1 MRRLLLIKCILF
13 GGLILQAQDD
23 IYDQPEPVKPR
34 IVYQNPPDN
43 RGDGSYENLDDSYN
57 PEFDYRYRRSL
68 RRMYDPYYVMPSSA
82 FINMYSYPQF
92 ANFYNPYWGSG
103 LVISIGSG
111 WNDPWGW
118 NNGWNTWGGGWNS
131 WGNPYGWN
139 SWNSWNAWNN
149 PWGCHTGWNSWGGG
163 WNNGWNSWGGG
174 WNNGWRSGWNN
185 GWGGGWNN
193 GNRNSVNPPE
203 RRISRAVRVMDPD
216 RDYGNTR
223 YRPSQN
229 QSNTNRNPSPNTNT
243 NTPVFRGSQGTSSP
257 SPTLNPSPTRMGN
270 MNSGS
275 NSSGGSGSSKSSGG
289 SSGGGSGR
297 SGRSGGASRF

>member
-1 MRRLLLIKCILF
+1 MRLLLLLKCTLF
-13 GGLILQAQDD
+13 GSLILQAQDD

-43 RGDGSYENLDDSYN
+43 RGDGSYENIDDSYN

-103 LVISIGSG
+103 LVISVGNG

-118 NNGWNTWGGGWNS
+118 NNGWNTLGGGWNS
-131 WGNPYGWN
+131 WGNPYG
-139 SWNSWNAWNN
+139 WNSWNAWNN

-163 WNNGWNSWGGG
+163 WNNGWNSWRGG
-174 WNNGWRSGWNN
+174 WNNGWRGGWNN

-243 NTPVFRGSQGTSSP
+243 NTNTPVFRGSQGTSSP
-257 SPTLNPSPTRMGN
+257 SPTVNPSPTRMGN

-275 NSSGGSGSSKSSGG
+275 NSSGGTKNSGG
-289 SSGGGSGR
+289 SSGGGSSR
-297 SGRSGGASRF
+297 SGRSGGGSRF

>member
-103 LVISIGSG
+103 LVISVGSG

-149 PWGCHTGWNSWGGG
+149 PWGCHRGWNS
-163 WNNGWNSWGGG
+163 
-174 WNNGWRSGWNN
+174 
-185 GWGGGWNN
+185 WGGGWNN

-203 RRISRAVRVMDPD
+203 RLISRAVRVMDPD

-229 QSNTNRNPSPNTNT
+229 QSNTNRNPSPNT

-275 NSSGGSGSSKSSGG
+275 NSSGGTKSSGG

-297 SGRSGGASRF
+297 SGRSGGGSRF

>member
-1 MRRLLLIKCILF
+1 MRRLLLLKCMLF

-34 IVYQNPPDN
+34 IVYQNPPN
-43 RGDGSYENLDDSYN
+43 NGTDGSYENLDESYN

-92 ANFYNPYWGSG
+92 ANFYNPYWGSNS
-103 LVISIGSG
+103 LVISVGNG

-118 NNGWNTWGGGWNS
+118 NNGWN
-131 WGNPYGWN
+131 
-139 SWNSWNAWNN
+139 SWNSWNN

-163 WNNGWNSWGGG
+163 
-174 WNNGWRSGWNN
+174 GWNN

-193 GNRNSVNPPE
+193 RNRNSVNPPE

-243 NTPVFRGSQGTSSP
+243 NTPIFRGSQGTSSP
-257 SPTLNPSPTRMGN
+257 SPTVNPSPTRMGN
-270 MNSGS
+270 MNSGP
-275 NSSGGSGSSKSSGG
+275 NSDGGSKSSGG

-297 SGRSGGASRF
+297 SGRSGGGSRF

>member
-1 MRRLLLIKCILF
+1 MRLLLLLKCTLF
-13 GGLILQAQDD
+13 GSLILQAQDD

-34 IVYQNPPDN
+34 IVYQNPPN
-43 RGDGSYENLDDSYN
+43 NAGDGSYENLDDSYN

-103 LVISIGSG
+103 LVISVGNG

-118 NNGWNTWGGGWNS
+118 NNGWNTWGGVWNS

-149 PWGCHTGWNSWGGG
+149 PWGWNNGWNTWGGG
-163 WNNGWNSWGGG
+163 WNNGWN
-174 WNNGWRSGWNN
+174 NGWR
-185 GWGGGWNN
+185 GGWNN

-243 NTPVFRGSQGTSSP
+243 PVFRGSQGTSSP

-275 NSSGGSGSSKSSGG
+275 NSSGGTKSSGG

-297 SGRSGGASRF
+297 SGRSGGGSRF

>member
-1 MRRLLLIKCILF
+1 MRLLLLLKCTLF
-13 GGLILQAQDD
+13 GSLILQAQDD

-34 IVYQNPPDN
+34 IVYQNPPN
-43 RGDGSYENLDDSYN
+43 NAGDGSYENLDDSYN

-103 LVISIGSG
+103 LVISVGNG
-111 WNDPWGW
+111 WNDQWGW
-118 NNGWNTWGGGWNS
+118 NNGWNT
-131 WGNPYGWN
+131 
-139 SWNSWNAWNN
+139 
-149 PWGCHTGWNSWGGG
+149 
-163 WNNGWNSWGGG
+163 
-174 WNNGWRSGWNN
+174 
-185 GWGGGWNN
+185 WGGGWNN

-216 RDYGNTR
+216 TDYGNTR

-229 QSNTNRNPSPNTNT
+229 QSNTNRNPSPNT

-275 NSSGGSGSSKSSGG
+275 NSSGGTKSSGG

-297 SGRSGGASRF
+297 SGRSGGGSRF

>member
-1 MRRLLLIKCILF
+1 MRLLLLLKFTLF
-13 GGLILQAQDD
+13 GSLILQAQDD

-34 IVYQNPPDN
+34 INYQNPPN
-43 RGDGSYENLDDSYN
+43 NAGDGSYENLEDSYN

-103 LVISIGSG
+103 LVISVGNG

-118 NNGWNTWGGGWNS
+118 NNGWNTWGGVWNS

-149 PWGCHTGWNSWGGG
+149 PWGWNNGWNTWGGG
-163 WNNGWNSWGGG
+163 WNNGWN
-174 WNNGWRSGWNN
+174 NGWR
-185 GWGGGWNN
+185 GGWNN

-243 NTPVFRGSQGTSSP
+243 PVFRGSQGTSSP

-275 NSSGGSGSSKSSGG
+275 NSSGGTKSSGG

-297 SGRSGGASRF
+297 SGRSGGGSRF

>member
-1 MRRLLLIKCILF
+1 MRLLLLLKCTLF
-13 GGLILQAQDD
+13 GSLILQAQDD

-43 RGDGSYENLDDSYN
+43 RGDGSYENIDDSYN

-103 LVISIGSG
+103 LVISVGNG

-118 NNGWNTWGGGWNS
+118 NNGWNTLGGGWNS
-131 WGNPYGWN
+131 WGNPYG
-139 SWNSWNAWNN
+139 WNSWNAWNN

-163 WNNGWNSWGGG
+163 WNNGWNSWRG
-174 WNNGWRSGWNN
+174 GWNN

-243 NTPVFRGSQGTSSP
+243 NTNTPVFRGSQGTSSP
-257 SPTLNPSPTRMGN
+257 SPTVNPSPTRMGN

-275 NSSGGSGSSKSSGG
+275 NSSGGTKNSGG
-289 SSGGGSGR
+289 SSGGGSSR
-297 SGRSGGASRF
+297 SGRSGGGSRF

>member
-1 MRRLLLIKCILF
+1 MRLLLLLKCTLF
-13 GGLILQAQDD
+13 GSLILQAQDD

-34 IVYQNPPDN
+34 IIYQNPPN
-43 RGDGSYENLDDSYN
+43 NAGDGSYENLDDSYN

-103 LVISIGSG
+103 LVISVGNG

-149 PWGCHTGWNSWGGG
+149 PWGWNNGWNTWGGG
-163 WNNGWNSWGGG
+163 WNNGWN
-174 WNNGWRSGWNN
+174 NGWR
-185 GWGGGWNN
+185 GGWNN

-243 NTPVFRGSQGTSSP
+243 PVFRGSQGTSSP

-275 NSSGGSGSSKSSGG
+275 NSSGGTKSSGG

-297 SGRSGGASRF
+297 SGRSGGGSRF

>member
-1 MRRLLLIKCILF
+1 MRRLLLLKCMLF

-34 IVYQNPPDN
+34 IVYQNPPN
-43 RGDGSYENLDDSYN
+43 NGTDGSYENLDESYN

-92 ANFYNPYWGSG
+92 ANFYNPYWGSNS
-103 LVISIGSG
+103 LVISVG
-111 WNDPWGW
+111 
-118 NNGWNTWGGGWNS
+118 NG
-131 WGNPYGWN
+131 
-139 SWNSWNAWNN
+139 WNN

-163 WNNGWNSWGGG
+163 
-174 WNNGWRSGWNN
+174 GWNN

-193 GNRNSVNPPE
+193 RNRNSVNPPE

-243 NTPVFRGSQGTSSP
+243 NTPIFRGSQGTSSP
-257 SPTLNPSPTRMGN
+257 SPTVNPSPTRMGN
-270 MNSGS
+270 MNSGP
-275 NSSGGSGSSKSSGG
+275 NSDGGSKSSGG
-289 SSGGGSGR
+289 SSSGGSGR
-297 SGRSGGASRF
+297 SGRSGGGSRF